1 MFIKHYSL
9 KNDIIHDYK
18 LLVFALYPRPKFLHN
33 GNSFLCTCTIFV
45 YSMLIAEQSENEQKV
60 LDAHNKYRKI
70 HNAPPMRINTE
81 MSAEAKEWAEHL
93 ASTGTFQHS
102 KIKDR
107 NSDGENLLFACGMP
121 DPVDKTID
129 GW

>member
-1 MFIKHYSL
+1 MSKVSSQWYF
-9 KNDIIHDYK
+9 
-18 LLVFALYPRPKFLHN
+18 FF
-33 GNSFLCTCTIFV
+33 CTCTIFV
-45 YSMLIAEQSENEQKV
+45 YSMLIAEQSENERKV

-70 HNAPPMRINTE
+70 HNASPMRIDTE
-81 MSAEAKEWAEHL
+81 MSAEAKDWAEHL

-121 DPVDKTID
+121 DPVGKNID